1 MTPDRMIELAAILN
15 AGGVLNLDEG
25 RELGAFL
32 RMLAHA
38 DPEPVVPSPRGDRR
52 SEMFGG
58 RGPHE

>member
-1 MTPDRMIELAAILN
+1 MTTDRMIELAAILN

-38 DPEPVVPSPRGDRR
+38 DPEPMVPSPRGDRR
-52 SEMFGG
+52 AEMFGG
-58 RGPHE
+58 RGPQE